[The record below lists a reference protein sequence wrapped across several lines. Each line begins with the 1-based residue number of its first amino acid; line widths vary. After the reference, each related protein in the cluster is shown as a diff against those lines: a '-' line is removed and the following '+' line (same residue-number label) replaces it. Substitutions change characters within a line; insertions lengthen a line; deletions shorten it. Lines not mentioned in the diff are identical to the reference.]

1 MNNNKFRYCKLK
13 KLIDDYKLDIVVKR
27 IPLNLE
33 DLDFTYKDIVD
44 YKNKK
49 NKFDKRTLIKI
60 NDDYNNMDIEIVKI
74 NEFCDRI
81 MNRIFID
88 IKQELLKINFNE
100 YTFYYMVLYLL
111 KFSEKG
117 RKKKLLKKT
126 LGN

>member
-1 MNNNKFRYCKLK
+1 MYVRKYIYVYAHIFPHT
-13 KLIDDYKLDIVVKR
+13 IDL
-27 IPLNLE
+27 
-33 DLDFTYKDIVD
+33 
-44 YKNKK
+44 
-49 NKFDKRTLIKI
+49 
-60 NDDYNNMDIEIVKI
+60 EIVKI

-117 RKKKLLKKT
+117 RKKKITRNDSWKLNLPKILNIEIIKNCSNFERSRKNLCSKINSILRKCFFPKT
-126 LGN
+126 N